1 MNLDLK
7 PGFTIYNFRPL
18 VKIVDVFN
26 PELSY
31 L

>member
-7 PGFTIYNFRPL
+7 LGFTIYNFRSL
-18 VKIVDVFN
+18 VKIFNVFN
-26 PELSY
+26 PELPY